1 MTKIYNEV
9 IIDMNPDSSTYEEI
23 LHEDSFEYD
32 GPMALAVAGGL
43 DRGWTSEG
51 GAWLGKFVKD
61 SEASHMYGG
70 NKYWVFDTDDG
81 YTVLVDDDG
90 KVLSYNVPS
99 VVDAYGDRGE
109 WATAKLQT
117 EAVDAPIST
126 EEDAEGIAKT
136 IDSSDFLQYFDPYSG
151 GIKDKEG
158 LTSYL
163 KGITGKFSSDITA
176 ALDSGTLPNIMP
188 SAQDIASQ
196 KTAFQSDVY
205 GIRSS
210 MMEERQK
217 ERQMAGVSGV
227 YSPTSTGFGG
237 GTSKAYAQLSDLAGQ
252 RQDIY
257 GLVGEEEETALAN
270 WLQSQGLL

>member
-99 VVDAYGDRGE
+99 VVDTYGDRGD

-163 KGITGKFSSDITA
+163 KGITGKFSSDITQH
-176 ALDSGTLPNIMP
+176 LI
-188 SAQDIASQ
+188 Q
-196 KTAFQSDVY
+196 Y
-205 GIRSS
+205 
-210 MMEERQK
+210 
-217 ERQMAGVSGV
+217 
-227 YSPTSTGFGG
+227 
-237 GTSKAYAQLSDLAGQ
+237 TSKYNAFRSRYSFSKNSFSKRCIWYKEFNDGRKAERKTNGGSIWSL
-252 RQDIY
+252 
-257 GLVGEEEETALAN
+257 
-270 WLQSQGLL
+270 